1 MNRCLHKRNHD
12 INNLTLQFLF
22 FTIDFFVN
30 KGKKDSY
37 RFITG
42 SLVMLKKI
50 DVENCSY
57 QPDVNNILKSLDNDV
72 AKSEDILMLGLATAM
87 FSSLIAPIAPPFVLL
102 PAVAFVFAVTTILAN
117 NNYRK
122 MQKQFTTAMHQLD
135 YQQVRVVEPL
145 IKVFKESPVQ
155 DLGDGFNPLKNLM
168 RTWKSVLGGIV
179 MNPLWMPIFYVMGM
193 HISEEK
199 RVIVLNQVIRELE
212 TSIK

>member
-1 MNRCLHKRNHD
+1 M
-12 INNLTLQFLF
+12 F
-22 FTIDFFVN
+22 
-30 KGKKDSY
+30 KKNA
-37 RFITG
+37 
-42 SLVMLKKI
+42 VQ
-50 DVENCSY
+50 NCSY

-87 FSSLIAPIAPPFVLL
+87 FSSLIAPVAPPFVLL

-117 NNYRK
+117 NNYRR
-122 MQKQFTTAMHQLD
+122 MQKQFTTAMQQLD

-199 RVIVLNQVIRELE
+199 RVIGLNQVIRELE
-212 TSIK
+212 TSIKQSI

>member
-1 MNRCLHKRNHD
+1 M
-12 INNLTLQFLF
+12 F
-22 FTIDFFVN
+22 
-30 KGKKDSY
+30 
-37 RFITG
+37 
-42 SLVMLKKI
+42 KKI

-57 QPDVNNILKSLDNDV
+57 KPDVNNILKSLDNDV

-87 FSSLIAPIAPPFVLL
+87 FSSLIAPVAPPMVLL
-102 PAVAFVFAVTTILAN
+102 PAVAVVFIVTTILAN
-117 NNYRK
+117 NNYRR
-122 MQKQFTTAMHQLD
+122 MQKQFTTAMQQLD